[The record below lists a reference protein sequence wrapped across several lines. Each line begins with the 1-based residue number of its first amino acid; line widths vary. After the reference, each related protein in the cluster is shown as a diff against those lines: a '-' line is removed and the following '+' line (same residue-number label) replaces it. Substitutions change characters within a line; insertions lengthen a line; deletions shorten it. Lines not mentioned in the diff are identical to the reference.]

1 MIWRNP
7 AGIGGLFI
15 GGEHS
20 VGKQS
25 QGWAAAKQGTYMH
38 TIIGLGRQEVKTQT
52 LCLVHVFTI
61 VASVLGKSKICWFI
75 ILLCSIERRIA

>member
-15 GGEHS
+15 GGS
-20 VGKQS
+20 TQKVNNPKVGQLPS
-25 QGWAAAKQGTYMH
+25 RAPLH